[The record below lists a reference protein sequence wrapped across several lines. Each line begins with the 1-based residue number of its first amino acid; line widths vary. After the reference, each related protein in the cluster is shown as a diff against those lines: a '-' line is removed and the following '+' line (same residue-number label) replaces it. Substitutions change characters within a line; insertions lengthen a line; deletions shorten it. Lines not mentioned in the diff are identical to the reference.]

1 MIQRIQTV
9 WLFLAALVSGLLFL
23 DWYTGYVYKAD
34 IPEGFGLAVHHL
46 TVKEHFP
53 SVILA
58 VVMMAIP
65 LIAIF
70 MFKNRKRQK
79 RIGLVGVFACIMFI
93 SMTLWRVDN
102 FTKTSTPPPKSGS
115 YEAGAVIP
123 AVVIVLIILAISG
136 IRKDEK
142 LVKSMDRLR

>member
-1 MIQRIQTV
+1 MIQRIQTI
-9 WLFLAALVSGLLFL
+9 WLFLAALLSGLLL
-23 DWYTGYVYKAD
+23 LNWYTGYVYKAD
-34 IPEGFGLAVHHL
+34 VPEGFGATVKHL
-46 TVKEHFP
+46 TVTEHFP

-58 VVMMAIP
+58 VVMIAMP

-79 RIGLVGVFACIMFI
+79 RMGLVGVLACIMFI
-93 SMTLWRVDN
+93 SMTLWRAEDFKKN
-102 FTKTSTPPPKSGS
+102 STPQPTGGS
-115 YEAGAVIP
+115 YEAGAIIP